1 MPFGGTPGIPIIPGG
16 IIGRCVIPNPLVR
29 ATLPG
34 LGIPLMKPL
43 AELTDRAASLE
54 PVELAG
60 LSMSIPPA
68 DSLVPALLLL
78 RRCRLE
84 DPDVPT
90 LRVTAAA
97 PGPGVFF
104 GGAAAIGITPFPPT
118 APLADPA

>member
-1 MPFGGTPGIPIIPGG
+1 MPFCGTPGIPIIPGG
-16 IIGRCVIPNPLVR
+16 IMGRCVMPNPLVK

-54 PVELAG
+54 PVEFAG
-60 LSMSIPPA
+60 LSMSMPPA

-78 RRCRLE
+78 RRCLFE
-84 DPDVPT
+84 EPVVPT
-90 LRVTAAA
+90 LRVIDAA
-97 PGPGVFF
+97 PGPGVFL
-104 GGAAAIGITPFPPT
+104 GGAAAIGITPLPPT